1 LRPIISEFD
10 AAEAAS
16 FPGWKMLLSALRLA
30 GGTLMNGSEKPELKS
45 RFDEDSMSPEQDSA
59 IRILANEL
67 HRVNEAVMNC
77 VSHGLSIELK
87 RVKRFHS
94 EEGYWGDMIVP
105 IIVKQSGQQG

>member
-1 LRPIISEFD
+1 MTTSD
-10 AAEAAS
+10 
-16 FPGWKMLLSALRLA
+16 
-30 GGTLMNGSEKPELKS
+30 KPQMKNRIE
-45 RFDEDSMSPEQDSA
+45 EITTSMSAEQESA

-77 VSHGLSIELK
+77 VQHGLSVELQ

-105 IIVKQSGQQG
+105 VIVKQK

>member
-1 LRPIISEFD
+1 MT
-10 AAEAAS
+10 AS
-16 FPGWKMLLSALRLA
+16 DKPQMKNRIEELA
-30 GGTLMNGSEKPELKS
+30 TT
-45 RFDEDSMSPEQDSA
+45 MSPEQESA

-77 VSHGLSIELK
+77 VHHGPSVELQ

-105 IIVKQSGQQG
+105 VIVKQK